1 MERKN
6 IEVAWAGIRASGVMD
21 NPEAMLEIACELYA
35 EAMERTE
42 STESI
47 ADMIIKCKGIKRL
60 FERVKE
66 DYGIFGVDSYNSI
79 REFQMKEKK
88 FFEMF
93 PAREIE
99 KAEREGALDEYYT
112 EASGLKFFCMK
123 EKGANNEDTEV

>member
-1 MERKN
+1 MERN
-6 IEVAWAGIRASGVMD
+6 IEIAWRALTASGVMD
-21 NPEAMLEIACELYA
+21 NPEAMLEIARELYA

-93 PAREIE
+93 SAREIE

-123 EKGANNEDTEV
+123 EKGANND

>member
-1 MERKN
+1 MERKIGN
-6 IEVAWAGIRASGVMD
+6 ALIATGVMD

-93 PAREIE
+93 PSREIE
-99 KAEREGALDEYYT
+99 KAEREVEFDEYYT
-112 EASGLKFFCMK
+112 ELSGLKFYCIT
-123 EKGANNEDTEV
+123 EKGADNEDTEV